1 MRTVDGVLILSQP
14 MLQKWCRITWTLMV
28 NGPQDRRAAG
38 VGMPIQSDPSQSA
51 QVIFADADAAQG
63 TSTDMGR
70 RRKTLSQKAEC
81 QRWYSQDRRC

>member
-1 MRTVDGVLILSQP
+1 MGHAHSGWRPDSEPTNAAEVVQDHLD
-14 MLQKWCRITWTLMV
+14 TH
-28 NGPQDRRAAG
+28 GPQDRRAAG

-63 TSTDMGR
+63 TSTNMGR

-81 QRWYSQDRRC
+81 QRWYSQDSRC